1 MQIMNTHSMDERFAS
16 AGIIVGRIMLA
27 LYFLVPG
34 IMKFVSWDMH
44 VALMERHQMVL
55 IPLLLASAGVSQIVA
70 GICLI
75 LNRYTSVIA
84 SLLAMM
90 VLLINVTLHDFWHFE
105 GLEAAHEMQNFI
117 KNLGIFAGLLVLA
130 GHSHL
135 KHLGN
140 NGFR

>member
-1 MQIMNTHSMDERFAS
+1 MNSHSMDERFAS
-16 AGIIVGRIMLA
+16 AGILVGCIMLA

-34 IMKFVSWDMH
+34 ILKFVSWDMH
-44 VALMERHQMVL
+44 VALMERHHMVL

-70 GICLI
+70 GICLM
-75 LNRYTSVIA
+75 LNRYTSVVA

-135 KHLGN
+135 KQLGN
-140 NGFR
+140 KGGR

>member
-1 MQIMNTHSMDERFAS
+1 MQIMNSHSIDERFAS

>member
-1 MQIMNTHSMDERFAS
+1 
-16 AGIIVGRIMLA
+16 
-27 LYFLVPG
+27 
-34 IMKFVSWDMH
+34 
-44 VALMERHQMVL
+44 MVL

-70 GICLI
+70 GICLM
-75 LNRYTSVIA
+75 LNRYTSVVA

-135 KHLGN
+135 KQLGN
-140 NGFR
+140 KGGR

>member
-1 MQIMNTHSMDERFAS
+1 MISHLAQKRLAS
-16 AGIIVGRIMLA
+16 AGVQIGRIMLA
-27 LYFLVPG
+27 LYFLIPG

-44 VALMERHQMVL
+44 VALMESHQMVL
-55 IPLLLASAGVSQIVA
+55 IPLLLATAGVSQIVA
-70 GICLI
+70 AICLI
-75 LNRYTSVIA
+75 FDRYTSVVS

-105 GLEAAHEMQNFI
+105 GVEAAHEMQNFI

-135 KHLGN
+135 KHLRA
-140 NGFR
+140 NGLHSA